1 MSLTAMSD
9 QPLAES
15 PLNVVLA
22 DYGHRLCQLYYFL
35 YAVEEQFQ
43 HKFTAEISQYQ
54 HDKTA

>member
-1 MSLTAMSD
+1 MSD